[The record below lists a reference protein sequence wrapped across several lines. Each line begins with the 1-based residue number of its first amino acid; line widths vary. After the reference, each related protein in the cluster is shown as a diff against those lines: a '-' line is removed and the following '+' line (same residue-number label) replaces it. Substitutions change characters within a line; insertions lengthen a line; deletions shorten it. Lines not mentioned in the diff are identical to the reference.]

1 MPFSTIFA
9 AQIYIGM
16 KVLVLSESDASC
28 GPMAAAFLRD
38 FSPSLEVFSAGLNPF
53 QTIDPLVVTVMRES
67 LIDLEAYIP
76 RDVNEMIESDFDAVF
91 QCPDM
96 ICPDTVEDY
105 RVLRD
110 YVKNEAFLFY
120 RELEGNKG

>member
-1 MPFSTIFA
+1 MR
-9 AQIYIGM
+9 
-16 KVLVLSESDASC
+16 VLVLSESDALC

-38 FSPSLEVFSAGLNPF
+38 FSTSLEVFSAGLNPF
-53 QTIDPLVVTVMRES
+53 QAIDPLAVTVMRES
-67 LIDLEAYIP
+67 MIDLEAYIP
-76 RDVNEMIESDFDAVF
+76 RDVNELVEMDFDIVY
-91 QCPDM
+91 QCPDL

-120 RELEGNKG
+120 RELERNKD

>member
-1 MPFSTIFA
+1 
-9 AQIYIGM
+9 M
-16 KVLVLSESDASC
+16 KVLVLSESDASS

-67 LIDLEAYIP
+67 MIDLEAYIP
-76 RDVNEMIESDFDAVF
+76 RDVNEIIDLDFDAVF
-91 QCPDM
+91 QCPDVF
-96 ICPDTVEDY
+96 CPDTVEDY
-105 RVLRD
+105 RALRD

-120 RELEGNKG
+120 RELEGNKD